1 MRGVSLGASVGIV
14 AVRAYQAV
22 LSPLFRGACR
32 FQPSC
37 SQYAIEA
44 LSEHGLLRGV
54 WLALRRL
61 ARCHPLGAAGFD
73 PVPPAQHD
81 R

>member
-1 MRGVSLGASVGIV
+1 MGGKLGVGLGI
-14 AVRAYQAV
+14 AVIRVYQAV

-32 FQPSC
+32 FEPSC

-44 LSEHGLLRGV
+44 LSTHGVIKGG
-54 WLALRRL
+54 WLAIGRL
-61 ARCHPLGAAGFD
+61 SRCHPLGTSGFD

>member
-1 MRGVSLGASVGIV
+1 MGGKLVVGLGIAAIRV
-14 AVRAYQAV
+14 YQAV

-32 FQPSC
+32 FEPSC
-37 SQYAIEA
+37 SHYAIEA
-44 LSEHGLLRGV
+44 LSTYGV
-54 WLALRRL
+54 IKGGWLAIGRL
-61 ARCHPLGAAGFD
+61 SRCHPLGTSGFD